1 MSIRLTGARIWDG
14 TALEATPDASDLV
27 IEEGRIA
34 AIGPIPEGESTPGW
48 SLPAGAVIIPG
59 LIDAHVHMDLDPHL
73 MAPDDQ
79 FKASRADRDLRMIAR
94 ARAMVRAGITT
105 ARDLG
110 GGEWRE
116 LALRDAVA
124 RGELPG
130 PRLLCAG
137 QPLTIAQGHCH
148 FWGGVAE
155 GSDEQAE
162 VVQRQ
167 VEKGVDWVKIMAT
180 GGYFTK
186 GSGVDR
192 AQFSADE
199 IRRAVTQAAA
209 AGLEVAAHCHGK
221 MGIRNAAQGGVRTI
235 EHCSFAS
242 SKGYGADYDADV
254 AKEVA
259 SHGAWVSPTVNGNWL
274 RRMEK
279 DGKPT
284 DFFRN
289 MQKVLGALGEAGVPI
304 MASTDAGIPGVF
316 HHGLAA
322 GLRAFE
328 KYTGHS
334 PVDVLRTA
342 TSDSARGLGIEDI
355 CGRLAPGLSA
365 DLLVLAGDPLED
377 LARLEEPLLVMAA
390 GRVAYRDPSLA
401 DLPPGS

>member
-1 MSIRLTGARIWDG
+1 MTLRLTGARIWDG
-14 TALEATPDASDLV
+14 TASTTPAEATDLV
-27 IEEGRIA
+27 IEGGRIA
-34 AIGPIPEGESTPGW
+34 ALGSPPEGEKASGW
-48 SLPAGAVIIPG
+48 SLPAGAVAIPG
-59 LIDAHVHMDLDPHL
+59 LIDAHVHLDLDPHL
-73 MAPDDQ
+73 LAPDDQ

-110 GGEWRE
+110 AGEWRE

-137 QPLTIAQGHCH
+137 QPLTIAKGHCH

-155 GSDEQAE
+155 GADEQAE
-162 VVQRQ
+162 VVRRQ
-167 VEKGVDWVKIMAT
+167 LERGVDWVKIMAT

-192 AQFSADE
+192 AQFSAEE
-199 IRRAVTQAAA
+199 IRRAVGQASE
-209 AGLEVAAHCHGK
+209 AGLSVAAHCHGK
-221 MGIRNAAQGGVRTI
+221 AGIRNAARGGVRTL

-242 SKGYGADYDADV
+242 SKGYGADYDADIV
-254 AKEVA
+254 KEVA
-259 SHGAWVSPTVNGNWL
+259 SQGAWVSPTVNGNWL

-289 MQKVLGALGEAGVPI
+289 MQKVLGALGEAGVPL
-304 MASTDAGIPGVF
+304 MASTDAGIPGVL

-322 GLRAFE
+322 GLRALE
-328 KYTGHS
+328 KYTGRS

-342 TSDSARGLGIEDI
+342 TSDSARGLGIEDV

-365 DLLVLAGDPLED
+365 DVLVLAADPLED
-377 LARLEEPLLVMAA
+377 LARLEEPLLVLAA
-390 GRVAYRDPSLA
+390 GRVVYRDASLP
-401 DLPPGS
+401 DPPPGS